1 MILVIENF
9 VFLVETFLFVE
20 FLEGFCLVVQTES
33 ISAHTTISSSS
44 LFVFQ
49 RALFQEKQS
58 RCSRFH
64 EWGWR
69 FCFPSICDTKKIDIV
84 VNNDHR
90 VVILDQTYEKVI
102 WLRKIKVI
110 RLHVSTSQSD
120 ECCSLLFT
128 TVLPHQCVNQV
139 SVYSHHLLLMNWHS
153 VWQQFPGAAD
163 WAPAKQPL
171 ESVIAD
177 RQLD

>member
-1 MILVIENF
+1 MSPQASAGRGVMGAHRSQRLTEKPRHTPPKYQQHVMQLCMLSKLIDRSNSDWEAGWKDKKKLLIGSMSVICMILVIENF

-69 FCFPSICDTKKIDIV
+69 FCFPSICDTKK
-84 VNNDHR
+84 
-90 VVILDQTYEKVI
+90 
-102 WLRKIKVI
+102 
-110 RLHVSTSQSD
+110 
-120 ECCSLLFT
+120 
-128 TVLPHQCVNQV
+128 
-139 SVYSHHLLLMNWHS
+139 
-153 VWQQFPGAAD
+153 
-163 WAPAKQPL
+163 
-171 ESVIAD
+171 
-177 RQLD
+177 